1 MKSIIVAT
9 DFSSGANNATIYACN
24 FASDTGTKIVLFH
37 LYHMSIHALNSR
49 APASAIDDL
58 MKSSRDKL
66 LKEADKLSKHFKIEV
81 NTIWRMG
88 DFKEELQNAIT
99 SAQADIVV
107 MGMASKSL
115 EQDLLG
121 NTTTS
126 AVHSLK
132 FPVLAVP
139 ANAIYQKVKTILF
152 ACEITR
158 GIHKT
163 VLDKVKDVAAKVGA
177 TIEVFHVSKKIT
189 QLANGQ
195 QGISLSKTFEEG
207 LQGTN
212 YYYKNVESDKI
223 IDAIQDEIK
232 QISANLVIMIPYRYG
247 FWESMVHRSKTM
259 IMASRSEIPLL
270 SLPL

>member
-9 DFSSGANNATIYACN
+9 DFSAVANNAAIYACK
-24 FASDTGTKIVLFH
+24 FASETGAEIVLFH

-49 APASAIDDL
+49 LSASAMDDL
-58 MKSSRDKL
+58 MKSNREKL
-66 LKEADKLSKHFKIEV
+66 LKEANKLSEHFKIEV
-81 NTIWRMG
+81 RTIWSMG
-88 DFKEELQNAIT
+88 NFEEELQNAFT
-99 SAQADIVV
+99 SAQADIIV
-107 MGMASKSL
+107 MGMASRYP

-139 ANAIYQKVKTILF
+139 ENATYQEIKTILF

-163 VLDKVKDVAAKVGA
+163 VLEKVKDVATEVGA
-177 TIEVFHVSKKIT
+177 TIEVFHVGKKIT
-189 QLANGQ
+189 QFANEQ
-195 QGISLSKTFEEG
+195 QEISLSKTFEEG

-212 YYYKNVESDKI
+212 YYYKNVESDRI

-232 QISANLVIMIPYRYG
+232 LISADLVIMIPYKYG